1 MHTHHGTAV
10 QAHEVVDR
18 EDDVEHLPPRDEA
31 VAVEVV
37 QRERPPQPLVRR
49 TAQERRQGDQH
60 VLERDCI
67 VRVFKNL
74 EIQLRDLETKR
85 WGCHRSG
92 AT

>member
-37 QRERPPQPLVRR
+37 QREGPPQPLVRR
-49 TAQERRQGDQH
+49 TAQ
-60 VLERDCI
+60 
-67 VRVFKNL
+67 
-74 EIQLRDLETKR
+74 
-85 WGCHRSG
+85 
-92 AT
+92 